1 MRVYGFLF
9 LACLSLTSPAAL
21 AQTMQPTSGDAMSGM
36 TMPTCKEGDPV
47 VGVSMV
53 TKMYMTADQM
63 KAKFGGLPPAQKQGI
78 IKNQKIKLMCKSEA
92 LAMGAKPLG

>member
-1 MRVYGFLF
+1 MRVSAFLF
-9 LACLSLTSPAAL
+9 FACLSLTATSAL
-21 AQTMQPTSGDAMSGM
+21 AQTMQPTNGDVMSGM
-36 TMPTCKEGDPV
+36 TMPTCKAGDPV

-78 IKNQKIKLMCKSEA
+78 IKNQKIKMMCLSDA